1 MNAKK
6 IPGLQRALM
15 LKRYMDRS
23 LSNDTRDALTKH
35 IVNCAPKADHA
46 TREAEAA
53 RINAIIDSSKTE
65 AEIME
70 KLSKL

>member
-1 MNAKK
+1 MIEKSG
-6 IPGLQRALM
+6 IGHERVM
-15 LKRYMDRS
+15 LLHTISERN
-23 LSNDTRDALTKH
+23 LSNHMDDLIMQRIA
-35 IVNCAPKADHA
+35 NSAPPKDHA